1 VHSEDREII
10 TLIHFEKTRRTG
22 FERIVRLYQEQV
34 YWLVRRMVLD
44 HDDAN
49 DLTQETFIKVWKNL
63 PDFRGES
70 SLFTWIYRIATNEAL
85 VFLRKKRIRAAFRLG
100 SIVNDLSVSL
110 NNDAFYRA
118 EEAQDR
124 FQKALLELPDKQ
136 RLVFHLK
143 YFDAMT
149 FEQISEITGTS
160 IGALKAS
167 YHHAVKKI
175 QNKLT
180 EV

>member
-1 VHSEDREII
+1 MHSEDREII
-10 TLIHFEKTRRTG
+10 TLIQFEGTRRTG
-22 FERIVRLYQEQV
+22 FERIVKLYHEQV
-34 YWLVRRMVLD
+34 YWLIRRLVVD
-44 HDDAN
+44 HDDAD

-63 PDFRGES
+63 SGFRGES

-85 VFLRKKRIRAAFRLG
+85 VFLRKRRIRAAFRLG
-100 SIVNDLSVSL
+100 SVVNDLSLSL
-110 NNDAFYRA
+110 KNDAFYRA

-124 FQKALLELPDKQ
+124 FQKAILVLPDKQ

-143 YFDAMT
+143 YFDVMT

-160 IGALKAS
+160 TGALKAS

-175 QNKLT
+175 QNKLS